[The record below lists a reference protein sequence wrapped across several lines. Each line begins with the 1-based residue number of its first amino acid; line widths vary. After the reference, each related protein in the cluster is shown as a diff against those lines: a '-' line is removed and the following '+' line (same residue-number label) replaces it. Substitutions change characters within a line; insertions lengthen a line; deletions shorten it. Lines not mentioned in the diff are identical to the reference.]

1 MPPNDLALELLLMMA
16 HRIGDASGE
25 LRYGDFNAFRQVNS
39 ALYSCLNL
47 TMWQL
52 GGSVSGYSFFN
63 VSGFMAS
70 FCRK

>member
-1 MPPNDLALELLLMMA
+1 MMA
-16 HRIGDASGE
+16 HKIADAFGE

-47 TMWQL
+47 TRWQC
-52 GGSVSGYSFFN
+52 GGAVSGYSFSN
-63 VSGFMAS
+63 VSRFTAS